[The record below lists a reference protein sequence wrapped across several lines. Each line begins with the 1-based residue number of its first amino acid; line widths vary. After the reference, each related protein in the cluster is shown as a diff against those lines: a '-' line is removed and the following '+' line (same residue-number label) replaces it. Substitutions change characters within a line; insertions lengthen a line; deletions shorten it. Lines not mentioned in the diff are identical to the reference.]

1 MVHRYMFSQEHFQD
15 INLTKI
21 LVMKEQ
27 NEKLIVETIFAL
39 LESKLQN
46 RNLKNY
52 IIYLLG
58 TLKLSATGI

>member
-1 MVHRYMFSQEHFQD
+1 MFSQEHFQN

-46 RNLKNY
+46 RNKKNTSS
-52 IIYLLG
+52 IC
-58 TLKLSATGI
+58 SEP

>member
-1 MVHRYMFSQEHFQD
+1 MFSQEHFQN
-15 INLTKI
+15 INLTKT

-46 RNLKNY
+46 PNKKKY